1 MAPQE
6 NEKHVLIAEDDDDDY
21 LIFSLA
27 IAETKVAVGL
37 TRARD
42 GENLMKV
49 LSEQIPD
56 ILFLDMQMPCK
67 NGRECLKEI
76 RGNRRYDDLP
86 IIIFSSFTD
95 PNTIEYCFRE
105 GSNLY
110 TIKPNSISE
119 LTEILR
125 RILIVDWK
133 KAMYYPRQSEFVINP
148 IIT

>member
-1 MAPQE
+1 MTQE
-6 NEKHVLIAEDDDDDY
+6 NETHVLIAEDDDDDY

-27 IAETKVAVGL
+27 IAETKIAVAL
-37 TRARD
+37 TWAKD

-49 LSEQIPD
+49 LSEHIPD
-56 ILFLDMQMPCK
+56 LLFLDMHIPCK
-67 NGRECLKEI
+67 PGRECLREI

-86 IIIFSSFTD
+86 IIIYSSFTD
-95 PNTIEYCFRE
+95 LNTIEYCFRE

-110 TIKPNSISE
+110 TIKPNTIAE

-133 KAMYYPRQSEFVINP
+133 KSMYYPRQSEFVINP
-148 IIT
+148 IT